1 MTLNTSKFLDLL
13 QLEYSVALELTDYLQ
28 QEQQALTDNHIEL
41 LETLQTHKQVTLSA
55 LQQQALQRIDWMEQH
70 QLPLSSE
77 CLHSFSSKDAATI
90 SPLWK
95 NLANSY
101 QQNQQLSARLSEMVL
116 ILRHRTQ
123 QKINILHGKKND
135 SGLYNQ
141 SGQANTIG
149 LGKQSIQA

>member
-41 LETLQTHKQVTLSA
+41 LETLQTHKQATLSA

-70 QLPLSSE
+70 QLPLSPE

>member
-41 LETLQTHKQVTLSA
+41 LETLQTHKQATLSA

-141 SGQANTIG
+141 SGQASTIG

>member
-41 LETLQTHKQVTLSA
+41 LETLQTHKQVTLST